1 MKKLILSVFV
11 AAIVS
16 ANSFAQDP
24 ARPMK
29 TPEDRTERQV
39 EKMNKDLSLTDE
51 QKPKI
56 KEIVLKREQAR
67 EELMKKYPEKN
78 EAFREEN
85 KKLNAQSDEQIR
97 AILTKEQLEKR
108 KQFREDGMEK
118 NKAGKTPQKEGSTP
132 PPAPPAPQPK

>member
-1 MKKLILSVFV
+1 MKKVILSVVV

-16 ANSFAQDP
+16 ANSVAQDQ

-39 EKMNKDLSLTDE
+39 EKLNKDLSLTDE

-67 EELMKKYPEKN
+67 EELIKKYPEKN

-85 KKLNAQSDEQIR
+85 RKLNAQSDEQIR
-97 AILTKEQLEKR
+97 ALLTKEQLEKR
-108 KQFREDGMEK
+108 KQFREDAMEK
-118 NKAGKTPQKEGSTP
+118 NKGNAPQKEGSTP